1 MKTIAEIEG
10 MSCGMCE
17 AHINDVI
24 RRSFDIKSVKSS
36 HKQNKAEIISASP
49 IDEEKLR
56 KAIADIGY
64 QVISVQS
71 EEYVKNRYFNMKSD
85 LISKKKYHK
94 NSVYL
99 KCWLSVNAI
108 FAT

>member
-1 MKTIAEIEG
+1 MTKTIAKIEG

-36 HKQNKAEIISASP
+36 HKQNKTEIISVSP
-49 IDEEKLR
+49 IDEENLR
-56 KAIADIGY
+56 KVIADIGY

-71 EEYVKNRYFNMKSD
+71 EEYVKKGLFR
-85 LISKKKYHK
+85 
-94 NSVYL
+94 
-99 KCWLSVNAI
+99 
-108 FAT
+108 